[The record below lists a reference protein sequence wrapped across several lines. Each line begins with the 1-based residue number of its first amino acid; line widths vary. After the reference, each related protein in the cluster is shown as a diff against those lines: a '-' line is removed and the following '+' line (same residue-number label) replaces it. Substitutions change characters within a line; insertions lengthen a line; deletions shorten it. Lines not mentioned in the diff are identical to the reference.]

1 MKEIIMLDGYKTYIA
16 SALLAVFG
24 VLAQTDWVTLLNHPN
39 AAAWVALGS
48 AVLMAVMRVITQA
61 TTVKKALY
69 TPVPK
74 K

>member
-1 MKEIIMLDGYKTYIA
+1 MLDGYKTYIA

-39 AAAWVALGS
+39 SAAWVALGS

-69 TPVPK
+69 TEPPK